1 MRIRVKSEIK
11 EYHIKVT
18 IDNLFFEVDNGSRPD
33 PLGDLK
39 PRIQSLFRAWY
50 HTNLHVIEEFW
61 NVSLELRKFGRRDKY
76 SSQMIFHKMRLDSAI
91 SSDFDC
97 YKINQN
103 LGSALGRIIMEID
116 SELKGMFRTKN

>member
-1 MRIRVKSEIK
+1 MKIQLKSEIK
-11 EYHIKVT
+11 QYQIKVT

-39 PRIQSLFRAWY
+39 PRIQALFRAWY
-50 HTNLHVIEEFW
+50 HNNLHVIEAFW
-61 NVSLELRKFGRRDKY
+61 NVSRQLKKFGRRTKY
-76 SSQMIFHKMRLDSAI
+76 SSQTIVHKLRWDSLI
-91 SSDFDC
+91 ESDFDC